1 MCCYC
6 FGFITEGT
14 HENLIQSIYTAQVL
28 VITTLYIYIYIYY
41 FLIFVK
47 FSIVGEGGLGGVA
60 SGPFL
65 GKYSSMEDK
74 CKKGSASV
82 MDYKVLE
89 TATNNFRESDILGEG
104 GFGCVYKARLEE
116 DLYVAVKRLEGG
128 SQDAVR
134 EFEVC
139 FCFFFGLRS

>member
-1 MCCYC
+1 
-6 FGFITEGT
+6 
-14 HENLIQSIYTAQVL
+14 
-28 VITTLYIYIYIYY
+28 
-41 FLIFVK
+41 
-47 FSIVGEGGLGGVA
+47 
-60 SGPFL
+60 
-65 GKYSSMEDK
+65 MEDK
-74 CKKGSASV
+74 CRKGSASV

-116 DLYVAVKRLEGG
+116 NLYVAVKRLEGG

-139 FCFFFGLRS
+139 FC